1 MNLENYLKIDMTKDE
16 YKTVM
21 EFAQILS
28 NNCNDQDDCKNC
40 FMYVWCNKYIGRS
53 GHAFEE
59 ILDFLINDNWIKIK
73 EKSYWIKLNDDQ
85 SCYQCSNCK
94 DISCC
99 QGNYCPDC
107 GAEMEINE
115 NE

>member
-28 NNCNDQDDCKNC
+28 NNCNNQDDCKNC

-73 EKSYWIKLNDDQ
+73 EKNYWTKLNDDQ
-85 SCYQCSNCK
+85 SCYQCSNCEN
-94 DISCC
+94 ISCC

-107 GAEMEINE
+107 GAKMEINE